1 MHITRYLNGDRIGE
15 TFRISAKYNEEYP
28 ANYFTPE

>member
-15 TFRISAKYNEEYP
+15 TFRNSAKYNEEYP
-28 ANYFTPE
+28 PNYFTAE